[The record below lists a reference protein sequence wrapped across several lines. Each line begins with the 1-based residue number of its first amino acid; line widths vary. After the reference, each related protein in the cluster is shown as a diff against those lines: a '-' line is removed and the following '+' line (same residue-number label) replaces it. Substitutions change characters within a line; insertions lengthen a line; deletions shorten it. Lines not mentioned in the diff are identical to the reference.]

1 MKTSMAG
8 ISLWYHGIFVVKIHL
23 EHVFGQISDLDD
35 KIVCFFIFLQNLE
48 EVDNIMVYNDS
59 C

>member
-1 MKTSMAG
+1 MKASMAG

-35 KIVCFFIFLQNLE
+35 KIVCVFIFLQNLE
-48 EVDNIMVYNDS
+48 EVDDILVHKDS

>member
-35 KIVCFFIFLQNLE
+35 KIVCVFIFLQNLE
-48 EVDNIMVYNDS
+48 EVDDILVHKDS